1 MLFGFISKVTDRCS
15 RSNAFIFAG
24 SHFSCRHILKNKF
37 HHGFCFTG
45 FHSRLYIT
53 CQCLNIQHLNL
64 IALKLCLRLA
74 AWYKWQ
80 TVRFRRSEMNR
91 LCMKRP
97 LESGKSC
104 PGSAVVLW
112 PSQAGVRFCRPFPA
126 FNKRYSVAGPSLA
139 SGSVKSDHGSTRLL

>member
-1 MLFGFISKVTDRCS
+1 MYCCFLVSSVKLQTDALGAMLLSLLVAT
-15 RSNAFIFAG
+15 
-24 SHFSCRHILKNKF
+24 SHADTYLRTNF
-37 HHGFCFTG
+37 FCFTG

-139 SGSVKSDHGSTRLL
+139 SVEA